1 MRKTKV
7 ERERWN
13 TYMRDYRAKLKE
25 AKEVL
30 SKSVHAGITVKME
43 TRDGVLG
50 LYAGAKFTQAQL
62 DALEELARME
72 HTDSETMVEDML
84 HQALLEW
91 RRIRDDRN
99 ERRKAMTLEEMDQK
113 KIAYRER
120 LEDLMADLLKDREE
134 WERGVEA
141 GRGGA
146 EEELKDHYD
155 TYGEL
160 TEESLE
166 RQVEEYFAY
175 GDLEE
180 EEPAPFELKWV
191 DLAESTRDLPEEEVT
206 E

>member
-30 SKSVHAGITVKME
+30 SKSVHSGITVKME

-99 ERRKAMTLEEMDQK
+99 ERRKAMTDE
-113 KIAYRER
+113 I
-120 LEDLMADLLKDREE
+120 
-134 WERGVEA
+134 
-141 GRGGA
+141 
-146 EEELKDHYD
+146 
-155 TYGEL
+155 
-160 TEESLE
+160 
-166 RQVEEYFAY
+166 
-175 GDLEE
+175 
-180 EEPAPFELKWV
+180 
-191 DLAESTRDLPEEEVT
+191 
-206 E
+206 

>member
-1 MRKTKV
+1 MKQ
-7 ERERWN
+7 
-13 TYMRDYRAKLKE
+13 
-25 AKEVL
+25 
-30 SKSVHAGITVKME
+30 
-43 TRDGVLG
+43 DG
-50 LYAGAKFTQAQL
+50 
-62 DALEELARME
+62 
-72 HTDSETMVEDML
+72 
-84 HQALLEW
+84 
-91 RRIRDDRN
+91 
-99 ERRKAMTLEEMDQK
+99 
-113 KIAYRER
+113 
-120 LEDLMADLLKDREE
+120 
-134 WERGVEA
+134 
-141 GRGGA
+141 GGA